1 MWVVMSAETGWTY
14 TIFLHAVLDLVM
26 YCHPQ
31 KYVFPWERIS
41 YNEGA
46 PADTL
51 FTRTNGGVYILQ
63 VVQVFVSKILP
74 KRTALLLYNG
84 HTYIP
89 YQLRDHQLLDMCL
102 PSYIKS
108 SFTDSFWDSF
118 SSHMTSCPGSWLEQQ
133 SRIQR
138 STFGKHC

>member
-1 MWVVMSAETGWTY
+1 MDIHYLSACSSGSG
-14 TIFLHAVLDLVM
+14 HVLPPTKI
-26 YCHPQ
+26 C
-31 KYVFPWERIS
+31 IS
-41 YNEGA
+41 MGNNEGA

-51 FTRTNGGVYILQ
+51 FTRTNGGVYMLQ